1 MIRTY
6 ALTMFV
12 TLTFATACV
21 NFIEKRLTV
30 IHAERFYEELGRAIR
45 LRREALGVTQG
56 QLGERIGLSRTSVTN
71 IERGRQRLLI
81 DQFCRLAEELGC
93 ERDDLLASALKGKDK
108 AAKESTDYASMPA
121 VANFLEKTLR
131 PRKERKT

>member
-1 MIRTY
+1 
-6 ALTMFV
+6 MFA
-12 TLTFATACV
+12 TLTFAV
-21 NFIEKRLTV
+21 VRLNSLEKGLTM
-30 IHAERFYEELGRAIR
+30 IHPERFYEELGRAIR
-45 LRREALGVTQG
+45 SRREALGVTQG

-93 ERDDLLASALKGKDK
+93 ERDDLLASALKSKGGSSKG
-108 AAKESTDYASMPA
+108 SVDYASLPA
-121 VANFLEKTLR
+121 VASFLEKTLR